1 MKKILQPLTIKTY
14 EKTKFIL
21 ALILLNA
28 IFISCSSDDDSNP
41 DPDPPSGKLVK
52 SEIIS
57 NDLKVEYT
65 YNADNLLATFNG
77 TRPNLTFTSDFIY
90 DSEKRLTKWSFE
102 ETGTSPYSGVSTF
115 TYNADGRLSSYSN
128 DVNDI
133 AITYDGNTVN
143 ASGIFGGNTPS
154 ELQMELNGAGQVTKF
169 IESYQYTIFG
179 YDANGNMVSAKSF
192 DNNANPL
199 AEFTITYDSK
209 INPFY
214 GQFESVY
221 IERFLEF
228 FEDFDGIYVS
238 GFEGYS
244 FPYFKNNI
252 TSINEVGGDSLN
264 YIYTYDDGGYPT
276 VVNEDDM
283 GDTTTYIISY
293 Y

>member
-1 MKKILQPLTIKTY
+1 MK
-14 EKTKFIL
+14 KTKFIF
-21 ALILLNA
+21 ALILLNT
-28 IFISCSSDDDSNP
+28 ILISCSSDDSS
-41 DPDPPSGKLVK
+41 DPDPEPPSSKLVK
-52 SEIIS
+52 SEKIS
-57 NDLKVEYT
+57 ENIKADYT
-65 YNADNLLATFNG
+65 YNVDNLLATYNG
-77 TRPNLTFTSDFIY
+77 TRTDFTFTSDFTY
-90 DSEKRLTKWSFE
+90 DSEKRLTKWSSE
-102 ETGTSPYSGVSTF
+102 EMGSSQYSSVYTF
-115 TYNADGRLSSYSN
+115 TYNAEGRLSGYSN
-128 DVNDI
+128 GVNDI
-133 AITYDGNTVN
+133 DITYNGNTVT
-143 ASGIFGGNTPS
+143 ASGIFSGNTTS
-154 ELQMELNGAGQVTKF
+154 ELQMELNGAGLITKF

-192 DNNANPL
+192 DNDANPV

-214 GQFESVY
+214 GQFESLY

-264 YIYTYDDGGYPT
+264 YTYTYDDGGYPT

-283 GDTTTYIISY
+283 GDTNTYSISY